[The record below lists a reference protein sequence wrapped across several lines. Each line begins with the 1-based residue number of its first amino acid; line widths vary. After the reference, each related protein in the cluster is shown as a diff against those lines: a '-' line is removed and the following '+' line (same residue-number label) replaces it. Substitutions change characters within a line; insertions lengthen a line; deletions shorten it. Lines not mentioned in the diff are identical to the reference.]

1 MTSVALMGAGGKMG
15 CRLTDNFLKTDH
27 EVAYVEPG
35 EAGRARLAER
45 GVTVSEASEAVPEA
59 DAVILAVPDNL
70 IATVSEDLVPQMK
83 AGATLIVL
91 DAAAPYGGVIPMR
104 DDLSYVACHPTHP
117 SIFNRDEET
126 KEGAFDYFGGIA
138 GRQDVVI
145 AVWQGDDATYE
156 RAEPLI
162 RAFFAP
168 VVNAHRITLK
178 DMIYLEPVLAET
190 TAAAC
195 VTVIHDAM
203 QEAVRRGVPE
213 AAARAF
219 ILGHV
224 NIEFAIVFGEAGNP
238 FSDGALK
245 AIHRGREI
253 LFKEDWKRVY
263 DDDCVAQQVDEILH
277 T

>member
-1 MTSVALMGAGGKMG
+1 MTSVALIGAGGKMG
-15 CRLTDNFLKTDH
+15 CRLTDNFLTTDH
-27 EVAYVEPG
+27 DVAYVEPG

-45 GVTVSEASEAVPEA
+45 GVTVSEAADVVPTAE
-59 DAVILAVPDNL
+59 AVILAVPDNL
-70 IATVSEDLVPQMK
+70 IAAVSEQLVPLMQP
-83 AGATLIVL
+83 GATLIVL

-126 KEGAFDYFGGIA
+126 KEAAFDFFGGVA

-168 VVNAHRITLK
+168 VVNSHRISLQ

-195 VTVIHDAM
+195 VTIIHDAM

-245 AIHRGREI
+245 AINRGRQI
-253 LFKEDWKRVY
+253 LFKDDWMRVY
-263 DDDCVAQQVDEILH
+263 DDDCVAEQVEEILH